1 VYKVPPKDER
11 RQVDP
16 GALIRRFIC
25 CLLPLFEQLQKLPQN
40 PTPKQLQDWLVDFI
54 AVVRE
59 FLVEEGLYDCEVVR
73 RLNGV
78 VVPVATGTLAQYM
91 AGWTPAFEM
100 VVEIVIA
107 VFQKCLCSAL
117 LPPCPPPEMND
128 CVPIATVT
136 VARGQCRVKHA
147 CNIGNRR
154 FLVTWPNVQYWL
166 SWLPILTSWLPGGS
180 TLRGALEALCC
191 TPIAGRFRQM
201 AGADLQMLARRRAVA
216 PGIAVPEAT
225 AAADRHPFARMLA
238 DSMGGGRE
246 VNAATLVLAA
256 LGATAKD
263 GTPLVS
269 PVDLE
274 YPGQAMLLH
283 QVIGPTL
290 APLFTPLGAAGQT
303 GGDTATLERSVA
315 ELRQIVKEQQVAIE
329 ELRRR

>member
-1 VYKVPPKDER
+1 
-11 RQVDP
+11 
-16 GALIRRFIC
+16 
-25 CLLPLFEQLQKLPQN
+25 
-40 PTPKQLQDWLVDFI
+40 
-54 AVVRE
+54 
-59 FLVEEGLYDCEVVR
+59 
-73 RLNGV
+73 
-78 VVPVATGTLAQYM
+78 
-91 AGWTPAFEM
+91 
-100 VVEIVIA
+100 
-107 VFQKCLCSAL
+107 
-117 LPPCPPPEMND
+117 
-128 CVPIATVT
+128 
-136 VARGQCRVKHA
+136 
-147 CNIGNRR
+147 
-154 FLVTWPNVQYWL
+154 
-166 SWLPILTSWLPGGS
+166 
-180 TLRGALEALCC
+180 
-191 TPIAGRFRQM
+191 M

-290 APLFTPLGAAGQT
+290 APLFTPLAAAGQT